1 MFKNR
6 RIGAVAMAFAGLLGI
21 GMLSASNANA
31 YFIDSPVAAKAAVT
45 APAVAA
51 PVAAPVVAGF
61 VPSTTERG
69 YCIKVGTGD
78 FKNLWLDANTHK
90 CPVYTPITNEYW
102 GPVALGGGDS
112 HLWFKTTT
120 VHLTGS
126 SPATQTVTMSSVPA
140 KNALAPESPAPL
152 TNAASAPAGATVT
165 VTPLAVAA
173 GATDRG
179 YTVTVSGLTV
189 AFDLTIEA
197 FGATPA

>member
-1 MFKNR
+1 MFKHFR
-6 RIGAVAMAFAGLLGI
+6 TSVVAMAFVGLLGV
-21 GMLSASNANA
+21 GTLSASNANA
-31 YFIDSPVAAKAAVT
+31 YFIDSPAAK
-45 APAVAA
+45 PAVAA
-51 PVAAPVVAGF
+51 PAAPAAPVVAGF

-78 FKNLWLDANTHK
+78 FKNLWLDANTHR
-90 CPVYTPITNEYW
+90 CPIYTPITDEYW
-102 GPVALGGGDS
+102 GPVSLGGGDS
-112 HLWFKTTT
+112 HLWFKTET
-120 VHLTGS
+120 VHLTTS
-126 SPATQTVTMSSVPA
+126 SPATQTVTMHLVPA
-140 KNALAPESPAPL
+140 KNPLAPESPTPL

-165 VTPLAVAA
+165 VSPLPVAV